1 MHLLLQQAP
10 TARSV
15 GSSRPLAYVGGGSS
29 EASSQVA
36 RKWVGGCRG
45 IAGRQQ
51 TERRRAL
58 LLAGMGTVGPKVIP
72 VGISVNARVPASTQ
86 SDGQYQEVQAGSL
99 VGVWNLLSQKLRRV
113 VLLDCG
119 REGQRR
125 HPRSVRSKGKERAA
139 IMKIVRRA
147 TIIAR
152 RCSQVCWGMS
162 GS

>member
-1 MHLLLQQAP
+1 MQNIKLLKG
-10 TARSV
+10 T
-15 GSSRPLAYVGGGSS
+15 S

-36 RKWVGGCRG
+36 RKWIRGCRG
-45 IAGRQQ
+45 VAGGQQ

-58 LLAGMGTVGPKVIP
+58 LLAGMGTMAPKVIP
-72 VGISVNARVPASTQ
+72 VGISVNARVAASTQ
-86 SDGQYQEVQAGSL
+86 SDEQYQEVHAGSL
-99 VGVWNLLSQKLRRV
+99 VSVWNLLSQKLRRV

-125 HPRSVRSKGKERAA
+125 HPRSVRSREWERAA
-139 IMKIVRRA
+139 SMRIVRSA

-152 RCSQVCWGMS
+152 RCRQVCWGMF